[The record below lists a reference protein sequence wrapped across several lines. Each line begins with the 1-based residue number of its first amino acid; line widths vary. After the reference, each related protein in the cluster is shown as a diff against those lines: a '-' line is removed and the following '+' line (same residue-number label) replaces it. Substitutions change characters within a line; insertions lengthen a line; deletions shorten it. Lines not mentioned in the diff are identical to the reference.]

1 MRKIFADLFPAL
13 TRLVTN
19 SWILTYECTSYFQVP
34 TPIPWVNY
42 KIVLMAP
49 WLFGVHLQR
58 HPDLCLLDP
67 DPNFWVSY
75 PIKNWSIDYIE
86 LPASFFHLKMPSQF
100 SGHLL
105 FPLSSNTSPL
115 ITSESESEVAQ
126 SRPTLCDPMDYS
138 PPGSSVHGILQ
149 ARILEWVA
157 IFFSRV
163 SSQPRDRTQVSCNAG
178 RRFNLWA
185 TREAH
190 WSHVVSC

>member
-42 KIVLMAP
+42 KTVLMAP